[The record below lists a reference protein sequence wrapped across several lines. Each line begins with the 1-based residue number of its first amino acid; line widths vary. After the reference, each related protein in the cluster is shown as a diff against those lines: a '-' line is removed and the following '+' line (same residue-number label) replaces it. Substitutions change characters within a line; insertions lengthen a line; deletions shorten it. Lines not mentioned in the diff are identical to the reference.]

1 MEFAGAAKRPTT
13 ESWTA
18 PGPSLQRARM
28 FALLISLLATLLGTP
43 AHGTAVQT
51 IDAGPSTITLRFD
64 GPVNAVSAFVVD
76 GPRRIAVDVS
86 GAAPGAITTPGGPVA
101 NIRQGRFDKATT
113 RLVFDLSDP
122 AVVTG
127 GTFSADGRTLTL
139 SLRSV
144 DATSFVTGVR
154 RGRISFT
161 PPAGTGVGMRSA
173 RYNVTVPLDPPEGAP
188 RLPPVQGTQDRSRPL
203 VVIDAGHGGHDPGA
217 LSTDKHAREK
227 DVTLAVAKAIRDELV
242 KGGRVRVALTRSDDR
257 FIVLRDR
264 FEIARR
270 MGADMF
276 ISIHADSAPS
286 PDAHG
291 ATIYTLSEVASDREA
306 ALLAQREN
314 KVDIVHGVNLSGE
327 NADVTSILIDLAQR
341 ETMNTAAGF
350 ARLLQRE
357 AAPDVPFRPT
367 PHRMASLM
375 VLKAPDVPSLL
386 FECGYITNEGDL
398 DFIASKKGQ
407 ESIAKGFRQALEIH
421 FARKMASR

>member
-1 MEFAGAAKRPTT
+1 M
-13 ESWTA
+13 
-18 PGPSLQRARM
+18 
-28 FALLISLLATLLGTP
+28 
-43 AHGTAVQT
+43 
-51 IDAGPSTITLRFD
+51 
-64 GPVNAVSAFVVD
+64 
-76 GPRRIAVDVS
+76 
-86 GAAPGAITTPGGPVA
+86 
-101 NIRQGRFDKATT
+101 
-113 RLVFDLSDP
+113 FDLSDP
-122 AVVTG
+122 AIVSG
-127 GTFSADGRTLTL
+127 GNFSADGRTLTL
-139 SLRSV
+139 ALRSV

-154 RGRISFT
+154 RGRSTFT

-188 RLPPVQGTQDRSRPL
+188 RLPPVQGTSDRSRPL

-217 LSTDKHAREK
+217 LSTDKSAREK

-242 KGGRVRVALTRSDDR
+242 KGGHVRVALTRSDDR

-357 AAPDVPFRPT
+357 ASGEVPFRQT

-386 FECGYITNEGDL
+386 FECGYITNEEDL
-398 DFIASKKGQ
+398 GFIASKDGQ
-407 ESIAKGFRQALEIH
+407 QRIAKGFRQAIEIH